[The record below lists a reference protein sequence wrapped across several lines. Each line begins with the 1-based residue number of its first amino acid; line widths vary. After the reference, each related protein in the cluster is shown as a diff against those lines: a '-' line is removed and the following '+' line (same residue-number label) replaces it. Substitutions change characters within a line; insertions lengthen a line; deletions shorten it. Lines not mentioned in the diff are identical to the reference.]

1 MSARVRTRLFVFL
14 LLVALVIAA
23 FLSHWWLI
31 GGHYEKTDNAYVH
44 GDITRVSSQ
53 LAAQVTEV
61 LVTDN
66 QSVEAGDLLV
76 RLDDRDFSTALA
88 QARAN
93 LATREAEHLQARA
106 QLVRQGSLIEAARA
120 AVEARKAEQRRIELD
135 IKRILPL
142 RQSGYASEEQLS
154 NFRAQ
159 LDVAKAQVRGAEAE
173 LQTQVLSKDTLGADI
188 DRLAAL
194 IQAAQSEVAK
204 AELDLSRS
212 EIRAPV
218 PGRVGQRSV
227 RIGMNVQPGDHLLAI
242 VPGRDLW
249 VQANF
254 KETQIKRMRQG
265 QSTTL
270 IFDAFDD
277 QPVQGTID
285 SLFPASGAQF
295 SLLPPDNAT
304 GNFTKVVQRIPV
316 KIRIDNDH
324 PLSQKVRPGM
334 SVSVKVDLRD

>member
-1 MSARVRTRLFVFL
+1 MPARVRNRLFIL
-14 LLVALVIAA
+14 MLLVAVIAA
-23 FLSHWWLI
+23 GLFAHWWLV
-31 GGHYEKTDNAYVH
+31 GRHYQTTDNAYVH
-44 GDITRVSSQ
+44 GDITRVTSQ

-66 QSVEAGDLLV
+66 QTVETGDLLV
-76 RLDDRDFSTALA
+76 RLDDRDFTTALA

-93 LATREAEHLQARA
+93 LATRQAEHLQAQA
-106 QLVRQGSLIEAARA
+106 QLKRQDSMIEAARA

-135 IKRILPL
+135 IQRILPL

-159 LDVAKAQVRGAEAE
+159 LDVAKAQVRGAQAE
-173 LQTQVLSKDTLGADI
+173 LQTQILSKDTLSADI

-194 IQAAQSEVAK
+194 IQAAESAVTS
-204 AELDLSRS
+204 AEIALSRT

-227 RIGMNVQPGDHLLAI
+227 RVGLNVQPGDHLLAL

-254 KETQIKRMRQG
+254 KETQIKRMRKG
-265 QSTTL
+265 QAVTL
-270 IFDAFDD
+270 VFDAFDD
-277 QPVQGTID
+277 QPVQGHID

-304 GNFTKVVQRIPV
+304 GNFTKVVQRIPIKV
-316 KIRIDNDH
+316 AIDNDH
-324 PLSQKVRPGM
+324 PLSQVVRPGM

>member
-1 MSARVRTRLFVFL
+1 MPARVRNRLFIL
-14 LLVALVIAA
+14 MLLVAVIAA
-23 FLSHWWLI
+23 GLFAHWWLV
-31 GGHYEKTDNAYVH
+31 GRHYQTTDNAYVH
-44 GDITRVSSQ
+44 GDITRVTSQ

-66 QSVEAGDLLV
+66 QTVETGDLLV
-76 RLDDRDFSTALA
+76 RLDDRDFTTALA

-93 LATREAEHLQARA
+93 LATRQAEHLQAQA
-106 QLVRQGSLIEAARA
+106 QLKRQDSMIEAARA

-135 IKRILPL
+135 IQRILPL

-154 NFRAQ
+154 NVRAQ
-159 LDVAKAQVRGAEAE
+159 LDVAKAQVRGAQAE
-173 LQTQVLSKDTLGADI
+173 LQTQILSKDTLSADI

-194 IQAAQSEVAK
+194 IQAAESAVTS
-204 AELDLSRS
+204 AEIALSRT

-227 RIGMNVQPGDHLLAI
+227 RVGLNVQPGDHLLAL

-254 KETQIKRMRQG
+254 KETQIKRMRKG
-265 QSTTL
+265 QAVTL
-270 IFDAFDD
+270 VFDAFDD
-277 QPVQGTID
+277 QPAQGHID

-304 GNFTKVVQRIPV
+304 GNFTKVVQRIPIKV
-316 KIRIDNDH
+316 AIDNDH
-324 PLSQKVRPGM
+324 PLSQVVRPGM

>member
-1 MSARVRTRLFVFL
+1 MPARVRKRLFIFFL
-14 LLVALVIAA
+14 LVVVVAAA
-23 FLSHWWLI
+23 LFAHWWLI
-31 GGHYEKTDNAYVH
+31 GRHYQSTDNAYVH

-61 LVTDN
+61 LVIDN
-66 QSVEAGDLLV
+66 QTVETGDLLV
-76 RLDDRDFSTALA
+76 RLDDRDFTTALA

-93 LATREAEHLQARA
+93 LATRQAEHQQARA
-106 QLVRQGSLIEAARA
+106 QLKRQDSMIEAARA
-120 AVEARKAEQRRIELD
+120 AVDARKAEQRRIELD
-135 IKRILPL
+135 IQRILPL
-142 RQSGYASEEQLS
+142 RKSGYASEEQVS

-173 LQTQVLSKDTLGADI
+173 LQTQILSKDTLSADI

-194 IQAAQSEVAK
+194 IQAAESEVAG
-204 AELDLSRS
+204 AEIDLSRT

-218 PGRVGQRSV
+218 PGRIGQRSV
-227 RIGMNVQPGDHLLAI
+227 RIGLNVQPGDHLLAI

-254 KETQIKRMRQG
+254 KETQIKRMRKG
-265 QSTTL
+265 QAVTL
-270 IFDAFDD
+270 VFDAFDD
-277 QPVQGTID
+277 QPVQGHID

-304 GNFTKVVQRIPV
+304 GNFTKVVQRIPIKV
-316 KIRIDNDH
+316 AIANDH
-324 PLSQKVRPGM
+324 PLTQLVRPGM

>member
-1 MSARVRTRLFVFL
+1 MPARVRNRLFIL
-14 LLVALVIAA
+14 MLLVAVIAA
-23 FLSHWWLI
+23 GLFAHWWLV
-31 GGHYEKTDNAYVH
+31 GRHYQTTDNAYVH
-44 GDITRVSSQ
+44 GDITRVTSQ

-66 QSVEAGDLLV
+66 QTVETGDLLV
-76 RLDDRDFSTALA
+76 RLDNRDFTTALA

-93 LATREAEHLQARA
+93 LATRQAEHLQAQA
-106 QLVRQGSLIEAARA
+106 QLKRQDSMIEAARA

-135 IKRILPL
+135 IQRILPL

-159 LDVAKAQVRGAEAE
+159 LDVAKAQVRGAQAE
-173 LQTQVLSKDTLGADI
+173 LQTQILSKDTLSADI

-194 IQAAQSEVAK
+194 IQAAESAVTS
-204 AELDLSRS
+204 AEIALSRT

-227 RIGMNVQPGDHLLAI
+227 RVGLNVQPGDHLLAL

-254 KETQIKRMRQG
+254 KETQIKRMRKG
-265 QSTTL
+265 QAVTL
-270 IFDAFDD
+270 VFDAFDD
-277 QPVQGTID
+277 QPVQGHID

-304 GNFTKVVQRIPV
+304 GNFTKVVQRIPIKV
-316 KIRIDNDH
+316 AIDNDH
-324 PLSQKVRPGM
+324 PLSQVVRPGM

>member
-1 MSARVRTRLFVFL
+1 MPARVRNRLFIFL
-14 LLVALVIAA
+14 LLVVVIATGL
-23 FLSHWWLI
+23 FTHWWLV
-31 GGHYEKTDNAYVH
+31 GRHYQSTDNAYVH

-53 LAAQVTEV
+53 LAAQVIEV
-61 LVTDN
+61 LAIDN
-66 QSVEAGDLLV
+66 QSVAAGDLLV
-76 RLDDRDFSTALA
+76 RLDDRDFTTALA

-106 QLVRQGSLIEAARA
+106 QLKRQDSMIASAQA

-135 IKRILPL
+135 IQRILPL
-142 RQSGYASEEQLS
+142 RKSGYASEEQLS

-173 LQTQVLSKDTLGADI
+173 LQTQILTKDTLGADI

-194 IQAAQSEVAK
+194 TQAAQSEVAK

-227 RIGMNVQPGDHLLAI
+227 RIGLNVQPGDHLLAI
-242 VPGRDLW
+242 VPGKDLW

-254 KETQIKRMRQG
+254 KETQIKRMHQG
-265 QSTTL
+265 QRATL

-277 QPVQGTID
+277 QPLEGIID

-324 PLSQKVRPGM
+324 PLSQAVRPGM
-334 SVSVKVDLRD
+334 SVSVRVDLRD

>member
-1 MSARVRTRLFVFL
+1 MSSRVRTRLFIFL
-14 LLVALVIAA
+14 LLIALAAAA
-23 FLSHWWLI
+23 FFANWWFI
-31 GGHYEKTDNAYVH
+31 SRHHETTDNAYVH

-66 QSVEAGDLLV
+66 QTVETGDLLV
-76 RLDDRDFSTALA
+76 RLDARDFTNALA
-88 QARAN
+88 QAQAN

-106 QLVRQGSLIEAARA
+106 QLLRQDSLIEAARA

-194 IQAAQSEVAK
+194 VQAAQSEVDR

-212 EIRAPV
+212 EIHAPV
-218 PGRVGQRSV
+218 PGRVGRRTV
-227 RIGMNVQPGDHLLAI
+227 RIGQNVQPGDHLLAL
-242 VPGRDLW
+242 VPSQDLW

-254 KETQIKRMRQG
+254 KETQIKRMRKG
-265 QSTTL
+265 QRVTL
-270 IFDAFDD
+270 TFDAFDD
-277 QPVQGTID
+277 QPMPGTID

-316 KIRIDNDH
+316 KIRIDQDH
-324 PLSQKVRPGM
+324 ALSQLIRPGM

>member
-1 MSARVRTRLFVFL
+1 MPSRVRNRLLIFL
-14 LLVALVIAA
+14 LLVLLVAAALLAN
-23 FLSHWWLI
+23 WWLV
-31 GGHYEKTDNAYVH
+31 GRHYETTDNAYVH

-66 QSVEAGDLLV
+66 QTVETGDLLV
-76 RLDDRDFSTALA
+76 RLDPRDFDNALA

-93 LATREAEHLQARA
+93 LATREAEHQQARA
-106 QLVRQGSLIEAARA
+106 QLRRQDSLIEAARA
-120 AVEARKAEQRRIELD
+120 AVDARQAEQRRIELD

-142 RQSGYASEEQLS
+142 RKSGYASEEQVS

-159 LDVAKAQVRGAEAE
+159 LDVAKAQLRGAEAE
-173 LQTQVLSKDTLGADI
+173 LQTQILSKETLGADI

-194 IQAAQSEVAK
+194 IQAAQSEVQR

-227 RIGMNVQPGDHLLAI
+227 RIGQNVQPGDHLLAI
-242 VPGRDLW
+242 VPGQDLW

-254 KETQIKRMRQG
+254 KETQIKRMRKG
-265 QSTTL
+265 QQVTL
-270 IFDAFDD
+270 TFDAFGG
-277 QPVQGTID
+277 QPMVGRID

-316 KIRIDNDH
+316 KITVDQQH
-324 PLSQKVRPGM
+324 PLSRTIRPGM

>member
-1 MSARVRTRLFVFL
+1 MPSRVRNRLFIFF
-14 LLVALVIAA
+14 LLVAVAAAA
-23 FLSHWWLI
+23 FGANWWFI
-31 GGHYEKTDNAYVH
+31 SRHYEQTDNAYVH

-53 LAAQVTEV
+53 LAAQVVEV

-66 QSVEAGDLLV
+66 QTAETGDLLV
-76 RLDDRDFSTALA
+76 RLDDRDFTTALA

-93 LATREAEHLQARA
+93 LATREAERLQARA
-106 QLVRQGSLIEAARA
+106 QLVRQDSLIETARA

-142 RQSGYASEEQLS
+142 RQSGYASEEQVS

-173 LQTQVLSKDTLGADI
+173 LQTQVLTKDTLGADI
-188 DRLAAL
+188 ERLAAL
-194 IQAAQSEVAK
+194 VQAAESDVSK
-204 AELDLSRS
+204 ADLDISRT

-218 PGRVGQRSV
+218 SGRIGQRSV
-227 RIGMNVQPGDHLLAI
+227 RIGLNVQPGNHLLAI
-242 VPGRDLW
+242 VPDKGLW

-254 KETQIKRMRQG
+254 KETQIRRMHKDQPA
-265 QSTTL
+265 TL
-270 IFDAFDD
+270 VFDAFGD
-277 QPVQGTID
+277 QDVPGRID

-316 KIRIDNDH
+316 KITIDGDH
-324 PLSQKVRPGM
+324 PLSRMVRPGM

>member
-1 MSARVRTRLFVFL
+1 MPARVRTRLFVFL
-14 LLVALVIAA
+14 LLVALAVAA
-23 FLSHWWLI
+23 FLGHWWLI
-31 GGHYEKTDNAYVH
+31 GRHYEKTDNAYVH

-76 RLDDRDFSTALA
+76 RLDDRDFTTALA

-106 QLVRQGSLIEAARA
+106 QLVRQDSLIETARA

-135 IKRILPL
+135 IKRITPL

-173 LQTQVLSKDTLGADI
+173 LQTQILTKDTLGADI

-194 IQAAQSEVAK
+194 TQAAQSEVAK

-227 RIGMNVQPGDHLLAI
+227 RIGLNVQPGDHLLAI
-242 VPGRDLW
+242 VPGKDLW

-254 KETQIKRMRQG
+254 KETQIKRMHQG
-265 QSTTL
+265 QRATL

-277 QPVQGTID
+277 QPLEGTID

-324 PLSQKVRPGM
+324 PLSQAVRPGM
-334 SVSVKVDLRD
+334 SVSIKVDLRD

>member
-1 MSARVRTRLFVFL
+1 MPARVRKRLFIFFL
-14 LLVALVIAA
+14 LVLVIAA
-23 FLSHWWLI
+23 ALFAHWWLV
-31 GGHYEKTDNAYVH
+31 GRHYQSTDNAYVH

-61 LVTDN
+61 LVIDN
-66 QSVEAGDLLV
+66 QTVEAGDLLV
-76 RLDDRDFSTALA
+76 RLDDRDFTTALA
-88 QARAN
+88 KARAN
-93 LATREAEHLQARA
+93 LATREAEHQQARA
-106 QLVRQGSLIEAARA
+106 QLKRQDSMIEAARA
-120 AVEARKAEQRRIELD
+120 ALDARKAEQRRIELD
-135 IKRILPL
+135 IQRILPL
-142 RQSGYASEEQLS
+142 RESGYASEEQIS

-159 LDVAKAQVRGAEAE
+159 LDVAKAHVRGAEAE
-173 LQTQVLSKDTLGADI
+173 SQTQVATKDTLQAEI

-194 IQAAQSEVAK
+194 IQAAQSEVAS
-204 AELDLSRS
+204 AEIDLSRT

-227 RIGMNVQPGDHLLAI
+227 RIGLNVHPGNHLLAI

-254 KETQIKRMRQG
+254 KETQIKRMHKDQAV
-265 QSTTL
+265 TL
-270 IFDAFDD
+270 VFDAFDD
-277 QPVQGTID
+277 QPVQGYID

-316 KIRIDNDH
+316 KIAIDNDH
-324 PLSQKVRPGM
+324 PLSQVVRPGM

>member
-1 MSARVRTRLFVFL
+1 MPARVRKRLFVFL
-14 LLVALVIAA
+14 LLVVVIAA
-23 FLSHWWLI
+23 ALFAQWWLV
-31 GGHYEKTDNAYVH
+31 GRHYQSTDNAYVH

-53 LAAQVTEV
+53 LAAQVVEV
-61 LVTDN
+61 LAIDN
-66 QSVEAGDLLV
+66 QSVAVGDLLV
-76 RLDDRDFSTALA
+76 RLDERDFATALA

-106 QLVRQGSLIEAARA
+106 QLKRQDSMIEAARE
-120 AVEARKAEQRRIELD
+120 AVEAHKAEQRRVELD
-135 IKRILPL
+135 IQRILPL
-142 RQSGYASEEQLS
+142 HQSGYASEEQVS

-173 LQTQVLSKDTLGADI
+173 AQTQILSKDTLSADI
-188 DRLAAL
+188 DRWAAL
-194 IQAAQSEVAK
+194 IEAAQAEVSR
-204 AELDLSRS
+204 AEIDLSRT

-227 RIGMNVQPGDHLLAI
+227 RIGQNVQPGDHLLAL
-242 VPGRDLW
+242 VPARDLW

-254 KETQIKRMRQG
+254 KETQIKRMRKG
-265 QSTTL
+265 QTVTL

-277 QPVQGTID
+277 QPVEGYID
-285 SLFPASGAQF
+285 SLFPTSGAQF

-304 GNFTKVVQRIPV
+304 GNFTKVVQRIPIKV
-316 KIRIDNDH
+316 AINNEH
-324 PLSQKVRPGM
+324 PLSQVVRPGM

>member
-31 GGHYEKTDNAYVH
+31 GRHYEKTDNAYVH

-88 QARAN
+88 QTRAN

>member
-1 MSARVRTRLFVFL
+1 MPARVRARLFVFL
-14 LLVALVIAA
+14 LLVALVAAA
-23 FLSHWWLI
+23 FLAHWWLI
-31 GGHYEKTDNAYVH
+31 GRHYEKTDNAYVH

-106 QLVRQGSLIEAARA
+106 QLVRQDSLIEAARA

-242 VPGRDLW
+242 VPGKDLW

-265 QSTTL
+265 QRTTL
-270 IFDAFDD
+270 VFDAFDD
-277 QPVQGTID
+277 QPIQGTID

-324 PLSQKVRPGM
+324 PLSQMVRPGM
-334 SVSVKVDLRD
+334 SVSIKVDLRD